1 MAFIKKTGQFMSRIE
16 YPWKFIDILQR
27 RFLGLDFSYAYPV
40 KLYQGQL
47 VAIDFCSHVSFT
59 QISTI

>member
-47 VAIDFCSHVSFT
+47 VAIDFYFTTSFT
-59 QISTI
+59 QVFTI